1 MSLRRSLILLA
12 FVLFAA
18 RCSESNAPRPAADQ
32 PLHFLRWVG
41 GSSPQFTAVG
51 AVADQPTV
59 SGGTSGLTASLVLSL
74 DQHTA
79 TFWAVRGQPR
89 SLQINYVSAGDTSH
103 PFLRL
108 TASDPVYAPAVGD
121 LAVGDSVLITVTV
134 DAESLKVTLEPTG
147 LVFGSPAQLQVW
159 YGGAGGDL
167 NGDGVA
173 DSTDAYIEQQ
183 LLGLWY
189 REDLPDPWT
198 QITAV
203 QSLADKSF
211 TSELQH
217 FCEYALSW

>member
-1 MSLRRSLILLA
+1 MFVRRSLIPLA

-18 RCSESNAPRPAADQ
+18 RCSESNAPRPAGDQ

-41 GSSPQFTAVG
+41 GSSPQFSAIG
-51 AVADQPTV
+51 AASDQPTV
-59 SGGTSGLTASLVLSL
+59 SGGAAGLAASVALSL
-74 DQHTA
+74 DQNVA

-89 SLQINYVSAGDTSH
+89 SLQINYLSAGDTSH

-108 TASDPVYAPAVGD
+108 TTSEPVYAPGIGD

-189 REDLPDPWT
+189 REVLPDPWSPV
-198 QITAV
+198 TAV
-203 QSLADKSF
+203 RSLADKSF